1 MAPQKFNEPYNASHQ
16 RHYSKTACAK
26 SGDFSIIALTK
37 SFNLIKS
44 TQKSD
49 KIKMLPVPN
58 PVERA
63 ILKLGRDL
71 ALARRRR
78 RISQESL
85 ALRIGASI
93 STVKRMEK
101 GDMRIPLHFVGRT
114 LYVFGELEKLN
125 ALLDSSRDEIG
136 LTLADEQL
144 PQRIRRKTKQDPTGT
159 L

>member
-1 MAPQKFNEPYNASHQ
+1 MKFAE
-16 RHYSKTACAK
+16 
-26 SGDFSIIALTK
+26 
-37 SFNLIKS
+37 SFKES
-44 TQKSD
+44 QKSD
-49 KIKMLPVPN
+49 KPKSLPVPS

-71 ALARRRR
+71 SLARRRR

-136 LTLADEQL
+136 LSLADEQL
-144 PQRIRRKTKQDPTGT
+144 PQRIRRKAKQVPTGA

>member
-1 MAPQKFNEPYNASHQ
+1 MKF
-16 RHYSKTACAK
+16 AK
-26 SGDFSIIALTK
+26 SFKESP
-37 SFNLIKS
+37 
-44 TQKSD
+44 KSD
-49 KIKMLPVPN
+49 KPKSLPVPS

-71 ALARRRR
+71 SLARRRR

-136 LTLADEQL
+136 LSLADEQL
-144 PQRIRRKTKQDPTGT
+144 PQRIRRKTKQVPTGA

>member
-1 MAPQKFNEPYNASHQ
+1 MRQIEYFCIIVFMTSVNE
-16 RHYSKTACAK
+16 SKSSQE
-26 SGDFSIIALTK
+26 SGKNKA
-37 SFNLIKS
+37 
-44 TQKSD
+44 
-49 KIKMLPVPN
+49 LPVPS

-85 ALRIGASI
+85 ALRMGASI

-101 GDMRIPLHFVGRT
+101 GDMRIPLHFIGRA
-114 LYVFGELEKLN
+114 LHVFGELEKLN
-125 ALLDSSRDEIG
+125 VLLDSSRDEIG
-136 LTLADEQL
+136 LTLADQQL
-144 PQRIRRKTKQDPTGT
+144 PKRIRRKTKHVPSGA

>member
-1 MAPQKFNEPYNASHQ
+1 MVLMNSVKSPESPQE
-16 RHYSKTACAK
+16 
-26 SGDFSIIALTK
+26 
-37 SFNLIKS
+37 
-44 TQKSD
+44 SD
-49 KIKMLPVPN
+49 KARSLPVPN
-58 PVERA
+58 PVQRA

-101 GDMRIPLHFVGRT
+101 GDMRIPLHFVGRA

-136 LTLADEQL
+136 LTLADQEL
-144 PQRIRRKTKQDPTGT
+144 PQRIRRKTKQVATGA

>member
-1 MAPQKFNEPYNASHQ
+1 MASMESVNGNKSSQKSG
-16 RHYSKTACAK
+16 KAK
-26 SGDFSIIALTK
+26 S
-37 SFNLIKS
+37 
-44 TQKSD
+44 
-49 KIKMLPVPN
+49 LPVPN

-71 ALARRRR
+71 AVARRRR

-101 GDMRIPLHFVGRT
+101 GDLRIPLHFIGRA
-114 LYVFGELEKLN
+114 LYVFGEIEKLN

-136 LTLADEQL
+136 LTLADQQL
-144 PQRIRRKTKQDPTGT
+144 PQRIRRKTKQVPTGAM
-159 L
+159 